1 MKGRKPT
8 PTGSVVDDD
17 SVALVAMAFE
27 AMRSSLRI
35 SAASKSPPMS
45 PRPPASVTADASAP
59 PAKPAMG
66 ALTMS
71 GDDVH
76 GNNSLSIGIVS
87 RGGVQRE
94 SLGAAPRLSAVQVI
108 ITILAVT
115 FRVPNGAAPS
125 MVQTALTKLRLDR
138 VGKMT
143 ISSILLFVDSRKQ
156 RRSKRQAFMN

>member
-1 MKGRKPT
+1 
-8 PTGSVVDDD
+8 
-17 SVALVAMAFE
+17 
-27 AMRSSLRI
+27 
-35 SAASKSPPMS
+35 
-45 PRPPASVTADASAP
+45 
-59 PAKPAMG
+59 MG